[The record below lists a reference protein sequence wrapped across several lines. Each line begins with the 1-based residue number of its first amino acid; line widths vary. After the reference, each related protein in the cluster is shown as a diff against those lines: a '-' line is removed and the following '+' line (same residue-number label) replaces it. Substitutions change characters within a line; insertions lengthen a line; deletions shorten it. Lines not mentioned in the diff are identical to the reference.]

1 MNVEER
7 FSNGDWTA
15 AVVGLGNVGL
25 PFAINAQQRGV
36 NVVGFDVNRSKV
48 AGMAAGI
55 SPVGGRLRCRAD
67 RSVERRIVGH
77 GGTQRAQGC

>member
-15 AVVGLGNVGL
+15 AVVGLGYVGL

-55 SPVGGRLRCRAD
+55 SPVGDVSDAELTAALNAGL
-67 RSVERRIVGH
+67 SVTAERN
-77 GGTQRAQGC
+77 

>member
-15 AVVGLGNVGL
+15 AVVGLGYVGL

-48 AGMAAGI
+48 AGFRSI
-55 SPVGGRLRCRAD
+55 RNIWRGRPAR
-67 RSVERRIVGH
+67 
-77 GGTQRAQGC
+77 